1 MSVVWN
7 ESFLPTNKQPPT
19 TKHQLPTSNFDC
31 KEVNAVNIKPMLVR
45 LQDAI
50 NRDDLIEQMLL
61 HCHPITSFLEQ
72 AESTKS
78 INFIVGYNSSPNSHT
93 ALDISLL
100 MAHQTRLATNSHVL
114 VQAVYV
120 LEEYYTNDFFDIS
133 PTQEFQT
140 SESFEQFSTYC
151 PINLPSKN
159 VQTPVLTQTNKF
171 AQAER
176 ILWQARCLAEE
187 WQSYFKAHL
196 RFGCVAD
203 ELKKVVA
210 SEAATILFL
219 GCKSAK
225 HPIVQKLGSNF
236 PCSVVGI
243 PTCIDE

>member
-1 MSVVWN
+1 LFGVWN
-7 ESFLPTNKQPPT
+7 NQQPT
-19 TKHQLPTSNFDC
+19 TNNQLPTSNFDC
-31 KEVNAVNIKPMLVR
+31 KEVNAVNIKPMLMR

-61 HCHPITSFLEQ
+61 HCNPITSFSEQ
-72 AESTKS
+72 AQPTKS

-100 MAHQTRLATNSHVL
+100 IAHQTRLATKSHVI

-120 LEEYYTNDFFDIS
+120 LEEYQTNDFFDVL
-133 PTQEFQT
+133 PTQDFKT
-140 SESFEQFSTYC
+140 SESFEQIPAYC
-151 PINLPSKN
+151 PISLPSKN

-203 ELKKVVA
+203 ELEKVVA
-210 SEAATILFL
+210 SEAATVLFL

-225 HPIVQKLGSNF
+225 HPIVQNLGSNF
-236 PCSVVGI
+236 PCAIIGI